1 MCWSK
6 LQPTVPYMCKSL
18 YFLMYKTIIA
28 EVNIK
33 DYGYVTGYAVFYLI
47 KMHLY
52 DSHINIYL

>member
-1 MCWSK
+1 
-6 LQPTVPYMCKSL
+6 
-18 YFLMYKTIIA
+18 MYKTIIA